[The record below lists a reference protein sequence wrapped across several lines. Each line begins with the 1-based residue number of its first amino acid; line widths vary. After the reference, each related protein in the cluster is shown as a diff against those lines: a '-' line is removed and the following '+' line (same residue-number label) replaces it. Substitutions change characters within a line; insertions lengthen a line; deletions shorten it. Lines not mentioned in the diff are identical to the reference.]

1 VIAREPIPV
10 HLVAGFLGAGKT
22 TLLNRLLRDPAL
34 SDALVVV
41 NEWGEIGL
49 DHLLIER
56 IEGDVL
62 LLASG
67 CLCCSL
73 RDDLVEALERLL
85 ARRDAGRIKP
95 FSRIVIETTGLADPA
110 PILDALAADP
120 VLAERLVL
128 AGIVTLVDAINGE
141 ATLAARAEAR
151 RQVAVADRLV
161 ISKTD
166 LVAPGERAA
175 RDARLRE
182 NLRRLNPRAAVFDA
196 AAGEFSVEDF
206 LAAGE
211 ADPDVSE
218 ALSEAPSRFR
228 AEAAHGPAIGA
239 QSLRWPTPIEWR
251 AAAQLVDLL
260 KAQFGARLLRAKG
273 LIALADDPE
282 KPLLI
287 QGAQHV
293 FSPPRRLPAWPD
305 ADRATRLVVIGE
317 GLAPGEVDRFW
328 AAVVGAPTI
337 DQPDRAALVEN
348 PLAPRPGGLLA

>member
-1 VIAREPIPV
+1 MTALEPIPV
-10 HLVAGFLGAGKT
+10 HLVTGFLGAGKT

-73 RDDLVEALERLL
+73 RGDLVEALERLL
-85 ARRDAGRIKP
+85 ARRDSGRVKP

-110 PILDALAADP
+110 PILSALAADP
-120 VLAERLVL
+120 ALAERLTL
-128 AGIVTLVDAINGE
+128 AAIVTLVDAINGE

-161 ISKTD
+161 VSKSD
-166 LVAPGERAA
+166 LLGPLGGGKKL
-175 RDARLRE
+175 ARLRE
-182 NLRRLNPRAAVFDA
+182 ALRKLNPQAALLDA
-196 AAGEFSVEDF
+196 SGFSVADF
-206 LAAGE
+206 LAAAELG
-211 ADPDVSE
+211 APHDGLF
-218 ALSEAPSRFR
+218 AEAPSRFR

-239 QSLRWPTPIEWR
+239 QSLRWPRPIEWR
-251 AAAQLVDLL
+251 AAAQFVDLL
-260 KAQFGARLLRAKG
+260 KAQFGARLLRVKG
-273 LIALADDPE
+273 LIALADDPG

-317 GLAPGEVDRFW
+317 DLAPGEVERFW
-328 AAVVGAPTI
+328 AACIGAPAI

-348 PLAPRPGGLLA
+348 PRAPRPGGLLAL